1 MRITNLINAILG
13 IRPASRTRRVRSRDA
28 FQRRRPSVAHPRRQ
42 RARVAGV
49 RLAAREGDVWVA
61 EDGEV
66 LVAVVEALREVA
78 EAGAVVAGVAVG
90 EEGDVGASVVT

>member
-1 MRITNLINAILG
+1 M
-13 IRPASRTRRVRSRDA
+13 
-28 FQRRRPSVAHPRRQ
+28 
-42 RARVAGV
+42 
-49 RLAAREGDVWVA
+49 A

-66 LVAVVEALREVA
+66 LVAVVEALWEVA

>member
-1 MRITNLINAILG
+1 M
-13 IRPASRTRRVRSRDA
+13 
-28 FQRRRPSVAHPRRQ
+28 
-42 RARVAGV
+42 
-49 RLAAREGDVWVA
+49 A